1 MATSL
6 PTKDG
11 SQPPPVAV
19 PVNPG
24 ADQPAKKPRD
34 PNMSDPRLFVNRP
47 CVYERRLPGDAYIT
61 AHVQRLQHGFYAS
74 ASVSDMDAEHVD
86 FLAIS
91 FVFHSPHTLT
101 HRFKSATIRAAI
113 RGSHEPFT
121 STIYPQGYSLGNPHF
136 LMHAPHLIFGT
147 VSPETMQWTFS
158 LAGSLGISETPV
170 SASLIPSGSMS
181 KSFRRYEMMRI
192 QGSARTLKSTL
203 GPEFDVEAGEIVWSL
218 EENNLQRSGLPRE
231 FTFIMLIQKP
241 TADTKIDLTLDIEP
255 VLKTWYGSY
264 PSIILSLPAYQ
275 PQARRPVNFRQE
287 VGQRFEPADAQ
298 RGFNFAA
305 LESSFDHYIAM
316 PGRKFTRSIEI
327 PPENSA
333 SQNNGLSANNGFPG
347 NNFGQ
352 SYPQYSNG
360 QYVGRYG
367 GIGQYVTG
375 QYNTL
380 NPVQA
385 LENEGFSFRDNVTGG
400 LLQSQLHQLQAGG
413 QSGSTTNNGGT
424 SALPSSTAATSTF
437 NARLFVDHYGAT
449 VPTAPS
455 SRLRNLYTEMNN
467 LIGVTVGTDSNEY
480 TAVAQGDTIEE
491 TAGRIT
497 HLHANDESRARV
509 IGGKVYE
516 EEVRRPRPRRLRS
529 ASTSE
534 ASGSVM
540 MLANVPLTENLLL
553 ALARNLPGR

>member
-11 SQPPPVAV
+11 SQPPPVAD
-19 PVNPG
+19 PVNSGP
-24 ADQPAKKPRD
+24 DQPDKKPRD

-74 ASVSDMDAEHVD
+74 VSVSDMDAEHVD

-113 RGSHEPFT
+113 RGSQEIAT
-121 STIYPQGYSLGNPHF
+121 STIHPQGYPPGNPHF

-158 LAGSLGISETPV
+158 LAGSLGISEAPV
-170 SASLIPSGSMS
+170 SASLIPSGSVS
-181 KSFRRYEMMRI
+181 KQFRRYEMMRI

-241 TADTKIDLTLDIEP
+241 TANTKINLTLDIEP

-264 PSIILSLPAYQ
+264 PSIMLSLPAYQ
-275 PQARRPVNFRQE
+275 PQARRPVNFCQE
-287 VGQRFEPADAQ
+287 VGQRFEPAEGE

-316 PGRKFTRSIEI
+316 PGRKFTRTIEI
-327 PPENSA
+327 PPDNSA
-333 SQNNGLSANNGFPG
+333 SQNNGFPANGGFPG
-347 NNFGQ
+347 DNLGQGFPQFG
-352 SYPQYSNG
+352 NG

-367 GIGQYVTG
+367 SIGQYASG

-385 LENEGFSFRDNVTGG
+385 LQNEGFLFRDNVTDG
-400 LLQSQLHQLQAGG
+400 LLQSQLHQLQASGG
-413 QSGSTTNNGGT
+413 QSGSTTNKSRT
-424 SALPSSTAATSTF
+424 SALPNSTAATSTL
-437 NARLFVDHYGAT
+437 NVRLFLDNYGAS
-449 VPTAPS
+449 S
-455 SRLRNLYTEMNN
+455 SRARNLHT
-467 LIGVTVGTDSNEY
+467 GVPNPTVATAGTDSHEND
-480 TAVAQGDTIEE
+480 AVQGDSIDE

-497 HLHANDESRARV
+497 YLHANDESRARV

-516 EEVRRPRPRRLRS
+516 EEVRRPPARRLRS
-529 ASTSE
+529 ASMSE

-540 MLANVPLTENLLL
+540 MLANVPLTENLLF
-553 ALARNLPGR
+553 ALAQDLAGR

>member
-1 MATSL
+1 MASSL
-6 PTKDG
+6 PTKD
-11 SQPPPVAV
+11 SVSKRRPVADLAKSG
-19 PVNPG
+19 PG
-24 ADQPAKKPRD
+24 QADQKPRD

-74 ASVSDMDAEHVD
+74 ASVSDIDAEYVD

-113 RGSHEPFT
+113 CGGQEMPT
-121 STIYPQGYSLGNPHF
+121 SAMHPHGYPPGNPHF

-158 LAGSLGISETPV
+158 LAGSLGISEAPV
-170 SASLIPSGSMS
+170 SASIIPSGSVS
-181 KSFRRYEMMRI
+181 KQFRRYEMMRI
-192 QGSARTLKSTL
+192 QGSARTMKSTL

-218 EENNLQRSGLPRE
+218 EENNLQRSGLPCE

-241 TADTKIDLTLDIEP
+241 TADTKIKFTLNIEP
-255 VLKTWYGSY
+255 VLQTWYGNY
-264 PSIILSLPAYQ
+264 PNIMLSLPAYQ
-275 PQARRPVNFRQE
+275 PQARRSVDFRRE

-305 LESSFDHYIAM
+305 LENSFDHYIAM

-333 SQNNGLSANNGFPG
+333 FQNNGLPG

-352 SYPQYSNG
+352 NHAQYGNG
-360 QYVGRYG
+360 QNVGRYG
-367 GIGQYVTG
+367 GIDQYTSGQYI
-375 QYNTL
+375 TL

-385 LENEGFSFRDNVTGG
+385 LQNEGFSFRDNFTSG
-400 LLQSQLHQLQAGG
+400 LLQSQLHQSQAGGG
-413 QSGSTTNNGGT
+413 QSGSTTNNSGT
-424 SALPSSTAATSTF
+424 SGLPSSTGATSTL
-437 NARLFVDHYGAT
+437 NVRLFLDNYAAA
-449 VPTAPS
+449 VPPAPS
-455 SRLRNLYTEMNN
+455 SRVRNLYAN
-467 LIGVTVGTDSNEY
+467 VHDPTVATISTDSDET
-480 TAVAQGDTIEE
+480 TAVAQGNSIDE

-516 EEVRRPRPRRLRS
+516 EEVRRPPPRRLRS

-540 MLANVPLTENLLL
+540 MLANVPLTNSLLF
-553 ALARNLPGR
+553 ALAGNLPGR